1 MAELST
7 IARPYAEAVFE
18 LAHESSTLAAWSEML
33 QLTAA
38 IAADRDM
45 LEIIGNANISR
56 EQVVKLFVDICGK
69 NLSKEGQNLIKL
81 LAENHR
87 LMVLPEISLQFEE
100 LKAEAEKTI
109 EAEVIAAYEVS
120 PAQQKKIAEN
130 LKKRL
135 GREVTLTCRVDNTL
149 LGGAIIKAGDLVID
163 GSTQGQIQRLAI
175 ELAS

>member
-1 MAELST
+1 MAEIST

-18 LAHESSTLAAWSEML
+18 LAQESSSLGVWSGVLQYAA
-33 QLTAA
+33 AV
-38 IAADRDM
+38 AADRDM
-45 LEIIGNANISR
+45 LDIIGNANISR
-56 EQVVKLFVDICGK
+56 EQVVGLFADICGK
-69 NLSKEGQNLIKL
+69 KLSKEGLNLIKL

-87 LMVLPEISLQFEE
+87 LMVLPEISLQFEA

-120 PAQQKKIAEN
+120 SAQQKKIAEN

>member
-1 MAELST
+1 MAEIST

-18 LAHESSTLAAWSEML
+18 LAHETSSLKAWSDML
-33 QLTAA
+33 QFVAA
-38 IAADRDM
+38 VSADRDM
-45 LEIIGNANISR
+45 RAIIGNANVSR
-56 EQVVKLFVDICGK
+56 EQLVGLIFDICGK
-69 NLSKEGQNLIKL
+69 KLNAQGQNLIKV
-81 LAENHR
+81 LAENRR
-87 LMVLPEISLQFEE
+87 LLVLPEISLQFDA

-120 PAQQKKIAEN
+120 SAQQKKIAEN

-149 LGGAIIKAGDLVID
+149 LGGAIIKAGDMVID
-163 GSTQGQIQRLAI
+163 GSTHGQIQRLAI

>member
-18 LAHESSTLAAWSEML
+18 IAHEAKKLAEWSEML
-33 QLTAA
+33 QYAA
-38 IAADRDM
+38 VIASDRDM
-45 LEIIGNANISR
+45 LGIIGNANISR
-56 EQVVKLFVDICGK
+56 EQVVNLFVDICGK
-69 NLSKEGQNLIKL
+69 KLSAEGQNLIKL

-87 LMVLPEISLQFEE
+87 LMVLPEISLQFET

-120 PAQQKKIAEN
+120 AAQQKKIAEN

-135 GREVTLTCRVDNTL
+135 GREVTLTCRVDNSL

>member
-1 MAELST
+1 MAEIST

-18 LAHESSTLAAWSEML
+18 LAQETSSLKAWSDML
-33 QLTAA
+33 QLVAA

-45 LEIIGNANISR
+45 LDIIGNANISR

-69 NLSKEGQNLIKL
+69 KLNSEGQNLLKL

-87 LMVLPEISLQFEE
+87 LMVLPEISLQFEA

-120 PAQQKKIAEN
+120 SAQQKKIAEN

-135 GREVTLTCRVDNTL
+135 GREVTLTCRVDTTL

-163 GSTQGQIQRLAI
+163 GSTHGQIQRLAI